1 VIARRSSRGRPF
13 QALGPVAR
21 EFRRPSSELST
32 RPAGMFGDQAL
43 LAFQILATFPELG
56 PAVTATANP
65 KQLPHVPLG

>member
-1 VIARRSSRGRPF
+1 
-13 QALGPVAR
+13 VAR